1 MDDYK
6 LLISEKVKAEIEN
19 SIAKVLEGDGSL
31 ESIIDSVGE
40 MINDIGIKTVQEI
53 TSQLNEKNWISTW
66 KKWYSKRK
74 VEITLIN
81 RFVELEFGE

>member
-19 SIAKVLEGDGSL
+19 SIAKVLEGEGSL

>member
-19 SIAKVLEGDGSL
+19 SIAKVLEGEGSL

-40 MINDIGIKTVQEI
+40 MINDIGIKTLQEI
-53 TSQLNEKNWISTW
+53 TSQLNEKN
-66 KKWYSKRK
+66 
-74 VEITLIN
+74 
-81 RFVELEFGE
+81 

>member
-53 TSQLNEKNWISTW
+53 TSQLNEKN
-66 KKWYSKRK
+66 
-74 VEITLIN
+74 
-81 RFVELEFGE
+81 

>member
-19 SIAKVLEGDGSL
+19 SIAKVLEGEGSL

-53 TSQLNEKNWISTW
+53 TSQLNEKN
-66 KKWYSKRK
+66 
-74 VEITLIN
+74 
-81 RFVELEFGE
+81 